1 MERRRM
7 RNRTVRSV
15 LKTFVK
21 NAEGAIKGGEPVA
34 ADEAV
39 LKAVSGLDVAVRKG
53 VVHKNQAARRKSRL
67 MRKLNAAKS
76 AG

>member
-1 MERRRM
+1 M
-7 RNRTVRSV
+7 RST

-21 NAEGAIKGGEPVA
+21 NAEGAIRGGEADA
-34 ADEAV
+34 ADTAV
-39 LKAVSGLDVAVRKG
+39 LRAVRTLDVAVRKG

-67 MRKLNAAKS
+67 MRKHNAAKS